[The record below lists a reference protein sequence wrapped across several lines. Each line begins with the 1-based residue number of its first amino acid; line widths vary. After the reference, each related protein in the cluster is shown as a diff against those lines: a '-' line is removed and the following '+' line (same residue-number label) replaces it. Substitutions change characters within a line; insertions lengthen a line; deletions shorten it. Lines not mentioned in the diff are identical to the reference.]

1 MANFQRMSLS
11 SVSAS
16 IFLADAYGMDGRPE
30 EGLKVLAEFETSAE
44 LARRILRGTLLSRAV
59 RAAFVVARQHRRR
72 RGLAQRH
79 RRDPGQTAKFL
90 ELLAAIDLA
99 RLWMTQRKRAEAR
112 DLLAPIYGWFTEGL
126 DTPVLMEAKALL
138 DKLGGD

>member
-1 MANFQRMSLS
+1 
-11 SVSAS
+11 
-16 IFLADAYGMDGRPE
+16 
-30 EGLKVLAEFETSAE
+30 
-44 LARRILRGTLLSRAV
+44 LLSHDSTAAEEDLHSAIAV
-59 RAAFVVARQHRRR
+59 T
-72 RGLAQRH
+72 QR
-79 RRDPGQTAKFL
+79 QTAKFL